1 MKTPHRERSW
11 REKMEACTRLATR
24 LGLHTVVEG
33 DGLIFW
39 VDAKHPPFQVA
50 SFDVA
55 LAMLTYIEAL
65 YNASPMHSESQRE
78 AQMQFI
84 VQSAHATLEFTQ
96 LLAQSMDA
104 RLANID
110 ERRRMIEIGGEFIS
124 NPARG

>member
-1 MKTPHRERSW
+1 MPKQQRVPSW
-11 REKMEACTRLATR
+11 REKMEACTHLANR

-65 YNASPMHSESQRE
+65 YNASSMHNESQRE

-96 LLAQSMDA
+96 LLAQSSDA

-110 ERRRMIEIGGEFIS
+110 QRRRMIEIGGEFIS

>member
-1 MKTPHRERSW
+1 MTTPHRERSW
-11 REKMEACTRLATR
+11 REKMEACTHLANR

-50 SFDVA
+50 SFDVS

-65 YNASPMHSESQRE
+65 YNASPMHNESQRE

-96 LLAQSMDA
+96 LLAQSSDA

-110 ERRRMIEIGGEFIS
+110 QRRRIIEIGGEFIS

>member
-1 MKTPHRERSW
+1 MTTPHRERSW
-11 REKMEACTRLATR
+11 REKMEACTQLANR
-24 LGLHTVVEG
+24 LGLHTVVER

-39 VDAKHPPFQVA
+39 VDAKHLPFQVA

-84 VQSAHATLEFTQ
+84 VQSAQATLEFTQ

-110 ERRRMIEIGGEFIS
+110 ERRRMIEIGGEFFS

>member
-1 MKTPHRERSW
+1 MTKQQRVLSW
-11 REKMEACTRLATR
+11 RTKMEACTQLANR

-65 YNASPMHSESQRE
+65 YNAPPMQSESQRE

-96 LLAQSMDA
+96 LLAQSSDA

>member
-1 MKTPHRERSW
+1 MTTPHRERSW
-11 REKMEACTRLATR
+11 REKMEACTHLANR

-39 VDAKHPPFQVA
+39 VDTKHPPFQVA

-65 YNASPMHSESQRE
+65 YNASQMHNESQRE

-96 LLAQSMDA
+96 LLAQSSDA

>member
-1 MKTPHRERSW
+1 MAISTPHAWGLKPVFHRADSHYSEIHP
-11 REKMEACTRLATR
+11 TRVGSEIF
-24 LGLHTVVEG
+24 GL
-33 DGLIFW
+33 
-39 VDAKHPPFQVA
+39 DAKHPPFQVA

-84 VQSAHATLEFTQ
+84 VQSAHATLEFTK
-96 LLAQSMDA
+96 LLEQSSDA

-110 ERRRMIEIGGEFIS
+110 QRRRMIEIGGEFIS

>member
-1 MKTPHRERSW
+1 MTTPHRERSW
-11 REKMEACTRLATR
+11 REKMEACTHLAPR

-39 VDAKHPPFQVA
+39 VDAKHPPFQVV

-55 LAMLTYIEAL
+55 LAMLQYIEAL
-65 YNASPMHSESQRE
+65 NNTLPMHSESQRE
-78 AQMQFI
+78 APMQFI
-84 VQSAHATLEFTQ
+84 VQSAQAMLEFTK
-96 LLAQSMDA
+96 LLEQSSDA

-110 ERRRMIEIGGEFIS
+110 QRRRMIEIGGEFIS